1 VPVFLQFLV
10 YSRTVHEH
18 PMTQVKHSSQ
28 LPAMTTAENATYPS
42 VRSVPDMTFRIHIA
56 DPKERVE
63 AYMDS
68 FSEKGDNHSKPGSF
82 SDSLSPSFRFRHARL
97 I

>member
-1 VPVFLQFLV
+1 
-10 YSRTVHEH
+10 
-18 PMTQVKHSSQ
+18 MTQVKDSSQ
-28 LPAMTTAENATYPS
+28 LPATMTAENACYPS
-42 VRSVPDMTFRIHIA
+42 VRSVPDTTFPIDIA

-68 FSEKGDNHSKPGSF
+68 FREEGDNNGKPGSF
-82 SDSLSPSFRFRHARL
+82 SDSLSPSFRFRHAHM

>member
-1 VPVFLQFLV
+1 
-10 YSRTVHEH
+10 
-18 PMTQVKHSSQ
+18 MTQVKDSSQ
-28 LPAMTTAENATYPS
+28 LPAATTAENASYPRI
-42 VRSVPDMTFRIHIA
+42 RSVPDMNFPIHIA

-82 SDSLSPSFRFRHARL
+82 SDSLSPSFRFRHAHL